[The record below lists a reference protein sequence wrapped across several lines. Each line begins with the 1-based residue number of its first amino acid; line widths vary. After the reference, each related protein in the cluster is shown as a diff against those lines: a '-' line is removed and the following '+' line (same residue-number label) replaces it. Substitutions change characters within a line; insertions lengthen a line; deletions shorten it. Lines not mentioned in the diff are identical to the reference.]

1 MQESAFIF
9 GVSGL
14 IFLYILFYDLKYYKI
29 PNWCSIF
36 IFMLGFIYII
46 LNNNELHDIFY
57 YLTISSSVL
66 VAGFFLFAKEIWGA
80 GDAKLMAAAVFFI
93 DIPQILYFLLASF
106 IFGLIWAVFLW
117 LFKNQMDVILDFS
130 KFRKARI
137 PFAPGIISSLI
148 FVKII
153 S

>member
-1 MQESAFIF
+1 
-9 GVSGL
+9 
-14 IFLYILFYDLKYYKI
+14 
-29 PNWCSIF
+29 
-36 IFMLGFIYII
+36 MLGFIYII

>member
-1 MQESAFIF
+1 MKESAFIF
-9 GVSGL
+9 GLLVL

-36 IFMLGFIYII
+36 IFILGFIYII
-46 LNNNELHDIFY
+46 VNDNELHDIFY
-57 YLTISSSVL
+57 YLIISFSVL
-66 VAGFFLFAKEIWGA
+66 VAGFFLFAQKIWGA

-106 IFGLIWAVFLW
+106 IFGLTWAVFLW

-130 KFRKARI
+130 KFRKAKI

-148 FVKII
+148 FVKIM